1 MNPKKIS
8 TIWILVGGC
17 FAIAV
22 AAWLLSGNKKDEQV
36 SFVTEEVAPA
46 NIQNS
51 ITATGS
57 VEPVD
62 TVAVGTQVSGIIDK
76 IYVDFN
82 STVKKGQVLAVL
94 DTKNLTSTLNSA
106 KANLQS
112 AQANLQSAQAN
123 LQSANAALGYQRANY
138 NRYKALYQKGLISA
152 NDFESARLSYRQ
164 AEEQVAMMKESV
176 VAAQESVRTAQTN
189 LGYATIVSPIDG
201 TIINKYVAEGQTV
214 AASFSTP
221 ELFGVARDLKKMQVL
236 ADVDEADI
244 GDVRPGE
251 SATFTVD
258 AYPDDTF
265 QGTVQQVR
273 LGGSTSNNVVTYKV
287 VISTSNADLKLKP
300 GMTANVTIYTQQKSG
315 VLSVPTKALRF
326 TPAKETVGKMKIKD
340 ISNAKNKVWT
350 IEGNNIVAH
359 QVNIGM
365 SDGTHTQ
372 IVSGVK
378 QGQKVITGV
387 DVKTDDAAADGS
399 NSSESS
405 PFAPGPRKNNKKK

>member
-1 MNPKKIS
+1 MKPKKIS

-17 FAIAV
+17 FAIGV
-22 AAWLLSGNKKDEQV
+22 VAWLLSGNKKDEQV

-112 AQANLQSAQAN
+112 AQANLQSA
-123 LQSANAALGYQRANY
+123 NAALGYQRANY

-164 AEEQVAMMKESV
+164 AEEQVAMIKESV

-251 SATFTVD
+251 SVTFTVD

-287 VISTSNADLKLKP
+287 VISTSNANLKLKP

>member
-1 MNPKKIS
+1 M
-8 TIWILVGGC
+8 
-17 FAIAV
+17 
-22 AAWLLSGNKKDEQV
+22 

-112 AQANLQSAQAN
+112 AQANLQSA
-123 LQSANAALGYQRANY
+123 NAALGYQRANY

-164 AEEQVAMMKESV
+164 AEEQVAMIKESV

-251 SATFTVD
+251 SVTFTVD

-287 VISTSNADLKLKP
+287 VISTSNANLKLKP
-300 GMTANVTIYTQQKSG
+300 GMTANVTIYTQQRSG

>member
-1 MNPKKIS
+1 MTPKKIS

-17 FAIAV
+17 FAIGV
-22 AAWLLSGNKKDEQV
+22 VAWLLSGNKKDEQV

-106 KANLQS
+106 K
-112 AQANLQSAQAN
+112 ANLQSAQAN

-387 DVKTDDAAADGS
+387 DVKTDAAAADGS

-405 PFAPGPRKNNKKK
+405 PFAPGPHKNNKKK

>member
-1 MNPKKIS
+1 MKSKKIS

-22 AAWLLSGNKKDEQV
+22 VAWLLSGNKKDEQV
-36 SFVTEEVAPA
+36 GFVTEEVAPA

-112 AQANLQSAQAN
+112 AQANLQSA
-123 LQSANAALGYQRANY
+123 NAALGYQRANY

-164 AEEQVAMMKESV
+164 VEEQVAMMKESV

-287 VISTSNADLKLKP
+287 VISTSNANLKLKP

-399 NSSESS
+399 NASESS

>member
-1 MNPKKIS
+1 MKPKKIS

-22 AAWLLSGNKKDEQV
+22 VAWLLSGNKKDEQV

-112 AQANLQSAQAN
+112 AQANLQSA
-123 LQSANAALGYQRANY
+123 NAALGYQRANY
-138 NRYKALYQKGLISA
+138 NRYKALYQKGLVSA

-164 AEEQVAMMKESV
+164 AEEQVAMIKESV

-372 IVSGVK
+372 IVSGIK

-399 NSSESS
+399 NASESS

>member
-1 MNPKKIS
+1 MKSKKIS

-22 AAWLLSGNKKDEQV
+22 VAWLLSGNKKDEQV
-36 SFVTEEVAPA
+36 GFVTEEVAPA

-112 AQANLQSAQAN
+112 AQANLQSA
-123 LQSANAALGYQRANY
+123 NAALGYQRANY

-164 AEEQVAMMKESV
+164 AEEQVAMIKESV

-258 AYPDDTF
+258 AYPDDQF

>member
-1 MNPKKIS
+1 MKSKKIS

-22 AAWLLSGNKKDEQV
+22 VAWLLSGNKKDEQV

-106 KANLQS
+106 K
-112 AQANLQSAQAN
+112 ANLQSAQAN

-258 AYPDDTF
+258 AYPDDQF

>member
-1 MNPKKIS
+1 MKPKKIS

-22 AAWLLSGNKKDEQV
+22 VAWLLSGNKKDEQV

-112 AQANLQSAQAN
+112 AQANLQSA
-123 LQSANAALGYQRANY
+123 NAALGYQRANY
-138 NRYKALYQKGLISA
+138 NRYKALYQKGLVSA

>member
-1 MNPKKIS
+1 MKSKKIS

-112 AQANLQSAQAN
+112 AQANLQSA
-123 LQSANAALGYQRANY
+123 NAALGYQRANY
-138 NRYKALYQKGLISA
+138 NRYKALYQKGLVSA

-164 AEEQVAMMKESV
+164 AEEQVAMIKESV

-287 VISTSNADLKLKP
+287 VISTSNANLKLKP

-399 NSSESS
+399 NASESS

>member
-112 AQANLQSAQAN
+112 AQANM
-123 LQSANAALGYQRANY
+123 QSANAALGYQRANY

-251 SATFTVD
+251 STTFTVD
-258 AYPDDTF
+258 AYPDDQF

-350 IEGNNIVAH
+350 IEGNNIVPH

-372 IVSGVK
+372 IVSGIK

-387 DVKTDDAAADGS
+387 DVKTDAAAADGS

-405 PFAPGPRKNNKKK
+405 PFAPGPHKNNKKK

>member
-1 MNPKKIS
+1 MKSKKIS

-22 AAWLLSGNKKDEQV
+22 VAWLLSGNKKDEQV
-36 SFVTEEVAPA
+36 GFVTEEVAPA

-106 KANLQS
+106 K
-112 AQANLQSAQAN
+112 ANLQSAQAN

-258 AYPDDTF
+258 AYPDDQF

-387 DVKTDDAAADGS
+387 DVKTDAAAVDGS

>member
-112 AQANLQSAQAN
+112 AQANM
-123 LQSANAALGYQRANY
+123 QSANAALGYQRANY

-258 AYPDDTF
+258 AYPDDQF

>member
-1 MNPKKIS
+1 MTPKKIS

-17 FAIAV
+17 FAIGV
-22 AAWLLSGNKKDEQV
+22 VAWLLSGNKKDEQV

-112 AQANLQSAQAN
+112 AQANM
-123 LQSANAALGYQRANY
+123 QSANAALGYQRANY

-251 SATFTVD
+251 STTFTVD
-258 AYPDDTF
+258 AYPDDQF

-387 DVKTDDAAADGS
+387 DVKTDAAAADGS

-405 PFAPGPRKNNKKK
+405 PFAPGPHKNNKKK

>member
-1 MNPKKIS
+1 M
-8 TIWILVGGC
+8 LVGGC

-22 AAWLLSGNKKDEQV
+22 VAWLLSGNKKDEQV
-36 SFVTEEVAPA
+36 GFVTEEVAPA

-112 AQANLQSAQAN
+112 AQANLQSA
-123 LQSANAALGYQRANY
+123 NAALGYQRANY
-138 NRYKALYQKGLISA
+138 NRYKALYQKGLVSA

-164 AEEQVAMMKESV
+164 AEEQVAMIKESV

-221 ELFGVARDLKKMQVL
+221 ELFGVARDLKKMQML

-251 SATFTVD
+251 SVTFTVD

-350 IEGNNIVAH
+350 IEGNNIVPH

-372 IVSGVK
+372 IVSGIK

>member
-1 MNPKKIS
+1 MKSKKIS

-22 AAWLLSGNKKDEQV
+22 VAWLLSGNKKDEQV

-112 AQANLQSAQAN
+112 AQANM
-123 LQSANAALGYQRANY
+123 QSANAALGYQRANY

-251 SATFTVD
+251 STTFTVD
-258 AYPDDTF
+258 AYPDDQF

-387 DVKTDDAAADGS
+387 DVKTDAAAADGS

-405 PFAPGPRKNNKKK
+405 PFAPGPHKNNKKK

>member
-1 MNPKKIS
+1 MKPKKIS

-112 AQANLQSAQAN
+112 AQANM
-123 LQSANAALGYQRANY
+123 QSANAALGYQRANY

-251 SATFTVD
+251 STTFTVD
-258 AYPDDTF
+258 AYPDDQF

-387 DVKTDDAAADGS
+387 DVKTDAAATDGS

-405 PFAPGPRKNNKKK
+405 PFAPGPHKNNKKK

>member
-1 MNPKKIS
+1 MKSKKIS

-22 AAWLLSGNKKDEQV
+22 VAWLLSGNKKDEQV
-36 SFVTEEVAPA
+36 GFVTEEVAPA

-112 AQANLQSAQAN
+112 AQANLQSA
-123 LQSANAALGYQRANY
+123 NAALGYQRANY
-138 NRYKALYQKGLISA
+138 NRYKALYQKGLVSA

-164 AEEQVAMMKESV
+164 AEEQVAMIKESV

-251 SATFTVD
+251 SVTFTVD

-265 QGTVQQVR
+265 QGTVEQVR

-387 DVKTDDAAADGS
+387 DVKTDAAAADGS

-405 PFAPGPRKNNKKK
+405 PFAPGPHKNNKKK

>member
-1 MNPKKIS
+1 MKSKKIS

-22 AAWLLSGNKKDEQV
+22 VAWLLSGNKKDEQV

-112 AQANLQSAQAN
+112 AQANM
-123 LQSANAALGYQRANY
+123 QSANAALGYQRANY

-164 AEEQVAMMKESV
+164 AEEQVAMIKESV

-251 SATFTVD
+251 SVTFTVD

-265 QGTVQQVR
+265 QGTVEQVR

-387 DVKTDDAAADGS
+387 DVKTDAAAADGS

-405 PFAPGPRKNNKKK
+405 PFAPGPHKNNKKK

>member
-1 MNPKKIS
+1 MKSKKIS

-106 KANLQS
+106 K
-112 AQANLQSAQAN
+112 ANLQSAQAN

-287 VISTSNADLKLKP
+287 VISTSNANLKLKP

>member
-1 MNPKKIS
+1 MKSKKIS

-112 AQANLQSAQAN
+112 AQANM
-123 LQSANAALGYQRANY
+123 QSANAALGYQRANY

>member
-1 MNPKKIS
+1 MKSKKIS

-112 AQANLQSAQAN
+112 AQANM
-123 LQSANAALGYQRANY
+123 QSANAALGYQRANY

-387 DVKTDDAAADGS
+387 DVKTDAAAADGS

-405 PFAPGPRKNNKKK
+405 PFAPGPHKNNKKK

>member
-22 AAWLLSGNKKDEQV
+22 VVWLLSGNKKDEQV

-106 KANLQS
+106 K
-112 AQANLQSAQAN
+112 ANLQSAQAN

-251 SATFTVD
+251 SVTFTVD
-258 AYPDDTF
+258 AYPDDQF

>member
-1 MNPKKIS
+1 MKPKKIS

-112 AQANLQSAQAN
+112 AQANM
-123 LQSANAALGYQRANY
+123 QSANAALGYQRANY

-236 ADVDEADI
+236 ADVDKADI

-387 DVKTDDAAADGS
+387 DVKTDAAAADGS

-405 PFAPGPRKNNKKK
+405 PFAPGPHKNNKKK

>member
-1 MNPKKIS
+1 MKSKKIS

-22 AAWLLSGNKKDEQV
+22 VAWLLSGNKKDEQV
-36 SFVTEEVAPA
+36 GFVTEEVAPA

-106 KANLQS
+106 K
-112 AQANLQSAQAN
+112 ANLQSAQAN

-251 SATFTVD
+251 SVTFTVD

>member
-1 MNPKKIS
+1 MKPKKIS

-112 AQANLQSAQAN
+112 AQANLQSA
-123 LQSANAALGYQRANY
+123 NAALGYQRANY
-138 NRYKALYQKGLISA
+138 NRYKALYQKGLVSA

-258 AYPDDTF
+258 AYPDDQF

>member
-1 MNPKKIS
+1 MKPKKIS

-112 AQANLQSAQAN
+112 AQANLQSA
-123 LQSANAALGYQRANY
+123 NAALGYQRANY

-164 AEEQVAMMKESV
+164 AEEQVAMIKESV

-287 VISTSNADLKLKP
+287 VISTSNANLKLKP
-300 GMTANVTIYTQQKSG
+300 GMTANVTIYTQQRSG

>member
-1 MNPKKIS
+1 MKSKKIS

-106 KANLQS
+106 K
-112 AQANLQSAQAN
+112 ANLQSAQAN

-236 ADVDEADI
+236 VDVDEADI

-258 AYPDDTF
+258 TYPDDTF

>member
-1 MNPKKIS
+1 MKSKKIS
-8 TIWILVGGC
+8 TIWIPVGGC

-22 AAWLLSGNKKDEQV
+22 VAWLLSGNKKDEQV

-112 AQANLQSAQAN
+112 AQANLQSA
-123 LQSANAALGYQRANY
+123 NAALGYQRANY
-138 NRYKALYQKGLISA
+138 NRYKALYQKGLVSA

-251 SATFTVD
+251 SVTFTVD

-265 QGTVQQVR
+265 QGTVEQVR

-350 IEGNNIVAH
+350 IEGNNIVPH

-372 IVSGVK
+372 IVSGIK

-399 NSSESS
+399 NASESS

>member
-112 AQANLQSAQAN
+112 AQANM
-123 LQSANAALGYQRANY
+123 QSANAALGYQRANY

-251 SATFTVD
+251 STTFTVD
-258 AYPDDTF
+258 AYPDDQF

>member
-112 AQANLQSAQAN
+112 AQANM
-123 LQSANAALGYQRANY
+123 QSANAALGYQRANY
-138 NRYKALYQKGLISA
+138 NRYKALYQKGLVSA

-387 DVKTDDAAADGS
+387 DVKTDAAAADGS

-405 PFAPGPRKNNKKK
+405 PFAPGPHKNNKKK

>member
-1 MNPKKIS
+1 MKPKKIS

-22 AAWLLSGNKKDEQV
+22 VAWLLSGNKKDEQV

-112 AQANLQSAQAN
+112 AQANM
-123 LQSANAALGYQRANY
+123 QSANAALGYQRANY

>member
-22 AAWLLSGNKKDEQV
+22 VAWLLSGNKKDEQV

-62 TVAVGTQVSGIIDK
+62 TVSVGTQVSGIIDK

-82 STVKKGQVLAVL
+82 SEVKKGQVLAVL

-112 AQANLQSAQAN
+112 AQANLQSA
-123 LQSANAALGYQRANY
+123 NAALGYQRANY
-138 NRYKALYQKGLISA
+138 NRYKTLYQKGLISA

-176 VAAQESVRTAQTN
+176 VAAQENVRTAQTN

-251 SATFTVD
+251 SVTFTVD
-258 AYPDDTF
+258 AYPDDQF

-273 LGGSTSNNVVTYKV
+273 LGASTSNNVVTYKV

-300 GMTANVTIYTQQKSG
+300 SMTANVTIYTQQKSG

-372 IVSGVK
+372 IVSGIK

-387 DVKTDDAAADGS
+387 DVKTDDATADGS

>member
-1 MNPKKIS
+1 MKPKKIS

-112 AQANLQSAQAN
+112 AQANM
-123 LQSANAALGYQRANY
+123 QSANAALGYQRANY

-251 SATFTVD
+251 SVTFTVD

-265 QGTVQQVR
+265 QGTVEQVR

-405 PFAPGPRKNNKKK
+405 PFAPGPHKNNKKK

>member
-1 MNPKKIS
+1 MKPKKIS

-106 KANLQS
+106 K
-112 AQANLQSAQAN
+112 ANLQSAQAN

-251 SATFTVD
+251 SVTFTVD

-265 QGTVQQVR
+265 QGTVEQVR

>member
-1 MNPKKIS
+1 MTPKKIS

-112 AQANLQSAQAN
+112 AQANM
-123 LQSANAALGYQRANY
+123 QSANAALGYQRANY
-138 NRYKALYQKGLISA
+138 NRYKALYQKGLVSA

-399 NSSESS
+399 NASESS

>member
-1 MNPKKIS
+1 MTPKKIS

-17 FAIAV
+17 FAIGV
-22 AAWLLSGNKKDEQV
+22 VAWLLSGNKKDEQV

-112 AQANLQSAQAN
+112 AQANM
-123 LQSANAALGYQRANY
+123 QSANAALGYQRANY

-387 DVKTDDAAADGS
+387 DVKTDAAAADGS

-405 PFAPGPRKNNKKK
+405 PFAPGPHKNNKKK

>member
-1 MNPKKIS
+1 MTPKKIS

-112 AQANLQSAQAN
+112 AQANM
-123 LQSANAALGYQRANY
+123 QSANAALGYQRANY
-138 NRYKALYQKGLISA
+138 NRYKALYQKGLVSA

-405 PFAPGPRKNNKKK
+405 PFAPGPHKNNKKK

>member
-1 MNPKKIS
+1 MKSKKIS

-22 AAWLLSGNKKDEQV
+22 VAWLLSGNKKDEQV

-112 AQANLQSAQAN
+112 AQANLQSA
-123 LQSANAALGYQRANY
+123 NAALGYQRANY
-138 NRYKALYQKGLISA
+138 NRYKALYQKGLVSA

-164 AEEQVAMMKESV
+164 AEEQVAMIKESV

-372 IVSGVK
+372 IVSGIK

>member
-1 MNPKKIS
+1 MKPKKIS

-22 AAWLLSGNKKDEQV
+22 VAWLLSGNKKDEQV
-36 SFVTEEVAPA
+36 SFVTEAVAPA

-62 TVAVGTQVSGIIDK
+62 TVSVGTQVSGIIDK

-82 STVKKGQVLAVL
+82 SEVKKGQVLAVL

-112 AQANLQSAQAN
+112 AQANLQSA
-123 LQSANAALGYQRANY
+123 NAALGYQRANY
-138 NRYKALYQKGLISA
+138 NRYKTLYQKGLISA

-176 VAAQESVRTAQTN
+176 VAAQENVRTAQTN

-251 SATFTVD
+251 SVTFTVD

-273 LGGSTSNNVVTYKV
+273 LGATTSNNVVTYKV

-300 GMTANVTIYTQQKSG
+300 SMTANVTIYTQQKSG

-372 IVSGVK
+372 IVSGIK

-387 DVKTDDAAADGS
+387 DVKTDDATADGS

>member
-1 MNPKKIS
+1 MKSKKIS

-112 AQANLQSAQAN
+112 AQANLQSA
-123 LQSANAALGYQRANY
+123 NAALGYQRANY
-138 NRYKALYQKGLISA
+138 NRYKALYQKGLVSA

-164 AEEQVAMMKESV
+164 AEEQVAMIKESV

-399 NSSESS
+399 NASESS